1 MREDGG
7 EKGKIIYIFSNDKS
21 FGGVTKYGS
30 LEKGIDDSYSDD
42 DRCT

>member
-1 MREDGG
+1 VRGNCG
-7 EKGKIIYIFSNDKS
+7 KKGKIIYNFSHDKS

-42 DRCT
+42 DRCS

>member
-21 FGGVTKYGS
+21 FGSVTKYGS
-30 LEKGIDDSYSDD
+30 LEKVIDDSYSDD